1 MSDVIMTVVNFMKT
15 VDDGILTEVGFKL
28 LENDL
33 ESDLNILK
41 EGLSQK
47 ALCRV
52 CSSLCVVYNL
62 LVLFGGYLASTENV
76 PDDIRNLDWRS
87 IALMIEE
94 HLPIYQAH
102 LTNEFAQ
109 IFNDVKIQSFK
120 KPIFGSESRIP
131 VHPNDIPEGVNQ
143 KEFYKER
150 GFDV

>member
-1 MSDVIMTVVNFMKT
+1 MTIADFMKRI
-15 VDDGILTEVGFKL
+15 DDGILTEVGFKL

-52 CSSLCVVYNL
+52 CCNLCVVYNL

-76 PDDIRNLDWRS
+76 PDEIRNLDWRS

-94 HLPIYQAH
+94 QLPFYQSH
-102 LTNEFAQ
+102 LTDEFAQ

-120 KPIFGSESRIP
+120 KPIFGHEQRIP

>member
-1 MSDVIMTVVNFMKT
+1 MTVANFMKT

-52 CSSLCVVYNL
+52 CCNLCVVYNL

-76 PDDIRNLDWRS
+76 PDEIRNLDWRP
-87 IALMIEE
+87 IALMIESQ
-94 HLPIYQAH
+94 LPTYQAH
-102 LTNEFAQ
+102 LTDKYCRSFS
-109 IFNDVKIQSFK
+109 DVKIQSFI
-120 KPIFGSESRIP
+120 KPIFGSDQRIP
-131 VHPNDIPEGVNQ
+131 CHPNDIPEGVNQ

>member
-1 MSDVIMTVVNFMKT
+1 MTVANFMKT

-33 ESDLNILK
+33 QSDLNILR
-41 EGLSQK
+41 EGLCQK

-52 CSSLCVVYNL
+52 CCNLCVVYNL
-62 LVLFGGYLASTENV
+62 LVLFGGYLEGPADVS
-76 PDDIRNLDWRS
+76 DDIRNMDWRS

-94 HLPIYQAH
+94 QLPKYLCH
-102 LTNEFAQ
+102 LTDKYAQ

-120 KPIFGSESRIP
+120 KPIFGSTYRIP
-131 VHPNDIPEGVNQ
+131 THPTDIPEGVNQ

>member
-1 MSDVIMTVVNFMKT
+1 MDVIMTVANFMKT

-52 CSSLCVVYNL
+52 CCNLCVVYNL
-62 LVLFGGYLASTENV
+62 LVLFGGYLEGPADV

-94 HLPIYQAH
+94 QLPKYLCH
-102 LTNEFAQ
+102 LTDKYAQ

-120 KPIFGSESRIP
+120 KPIFGDKHHIP
-131 VHPNDIPEGVNQ
+131 THPKDFPEGYDST
-143 KEFYKER
+143 EYYKSMKI
-150 GFDV
+150 